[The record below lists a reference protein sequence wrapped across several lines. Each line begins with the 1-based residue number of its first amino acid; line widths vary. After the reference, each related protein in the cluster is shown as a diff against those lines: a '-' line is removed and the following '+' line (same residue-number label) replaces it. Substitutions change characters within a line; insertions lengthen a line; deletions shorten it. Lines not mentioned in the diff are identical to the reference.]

1 LLIETIS
8 LFAPM
13 PDDVPRNRKE
23 RRAAAKQNG
32 TSVLEP
38 PKSLPKIKMARPD
51 YSRPTGKTLMDVY
64 DEKRAMLDRGQPL
77 DSKSQKDVLSAMQ
90 NESDNIIFAGLSDG
104 EEAIGPIGDAI
115 VWTTCLS
122 MLHFTLDVL
131 VYSQYAQEIV
141 WRAIMTRSATI
152 APVLFLLVY
161 LLRSGTSRRFSTSR
175 QIVFLALAIGTGCYT
190 IYMGNTFEYFA
201 VMKQA
206 PPLGTLWIWS
216 VIEMDLPFA
225 VASVVIDLGFLWWN
239 GFSAF

>member
-1 LLIETIS
+1 
-8 LFAPM
+8 M
-13 PDDVPRNRKE
+13 PDEAPRNRKE

-32 TSVLEP
+32 TQIEP
-38 PKSLPKIKMARPD
+38 PATAPKIKMAHPE

-64 DEKRAMLDRGQPL
+64 EEKKAILEQGKPL
-77 DSKSQKDVLSAMQ
+77 DSQSSKDLLAALQS
-90 NESDNIIFAGLSDG
+90 EDNNILYAGLNDG
-104 EEAIGPIGDAI
+104 DEPIGPIGDAI
-115 VWTTCLS
+115 VWSSCLS

-141 WRAIMTRSATI
+141 WRAIATRTATI

-161 LLRSGTSRRFSTSR
+161 LLRSATARRFKIVR
-175 QIVFLALAIGTGCYT
+175 QLAFLALAIGTGCYT
-190 IYMGNTFEYFA
+190 IYMGNSFSYFA

-225 VASVVIDLGFLWWN
+225 VASIIVDLGFLWWN
-239 GFSAF
+239 GYSAF